1 MDHLPIFCQLRDR
14 DCLIVGGGDVAERKA
29 RLLLDAGAR
38 LTVNALAFIPQ
49 FTAWADAGMLTL
61 VEGPFDESLLDTCW
75 LAIAATDDDALNQ
88 RVSEAAEARR
98 IFCNVVDAP
107 KAASFIMPSIID
119 RSPLMV
125 AVSSGGTSPVL
136 ARLLR
141 EKLES
146 LLPLHL
152 GQVAKYAGQLRGRVK
167 QQFATMGERRRF
179 WEKLFVNDRLAQSLA
194 NNDQKAITETTE
206 QLINEPLDHRGEV
219 VLVGAG
225 PGDAGLLTLKGLQ
238 QIQQADV
245 VVYDRLVSDDIMN
258 LVRRDADRVFVG
270 KRAGYHCVPQEEI
283 NQILLREAQKGK
295 RVVRLKGGD
304 PFIFGRG
311 GEELETLCN
320 AGIPFSVVPGI
331 TAASGCSAYS
341 GIPLTHRDYAQ
352 SVRLITGHL
361 KTGGEELETLCNAGI
376 PFSVV
381 PGITAASGCSAYSG
395 IPLTHRD
402 YAQSVRLITGHLKTG
417 GELDW
422 ENLAAEKQTLV
433 FYMGLNQAA
442 TIQQKLIEYGMPG
455 EMPVAIVENG
465 TAVTQRVIDG
475 TLSQL
480 GELAQQMNSPS
491 LIIIGRVVGLRDK
504 LNWFSNH

>member
-1 MDHLPIFCQLRDR
+1 MDHLPIFCQLRGR
-14 DCLIVGGGDVAERKA
+14 ACLLVGGGDVAERKA
-29 RLLLDAGAR
+29 RLLLEAGA
-38 LTVNALAFIPQ
+38 LVTVNALEFTPQ
-49 FTAWADAGMLTL
+49 FQAWAQQGMLTL
-61 VEGPFDESLLDTCW
+61 EQGPFSPSLLDVSW
-75 LAIAATDDDALNQ
+75 LAIAATDDDAVNQ
-88 RVSEAAEARR
+88 QVSDAAESRR

-107 KAASFIMPSIID
+107 KQASFIMPSIID

-141 EKLES
+141 EKLEAI
-146 LLPLHL
+146 LPLHL
-152 GQVAKYAGQLRGRVK
+152 GKIAGYAGTLRGRVK
-167 QQFATMGERRRF
+167 AKFATMGERRRF
-179 WEKLFVNDRLAQSLA
+179 WEKFFTNDRLAQYLA
-194 NNDQKAITETTE
+194 NEDHQAIDKETESLFN
-206 QLINEPLDHRGEV
+206 QSLDHRGEV

-270 KRAGYHCVPQEEI
+270 KRAGFHCVPQEEI
-283 NQILLREAQKGK
+283 NQILLQEAQKGK

-320 AGIPFSVVPGI
+320 GGIPFSVVPGI

-352 SVRLITGHL
+352 SVRL
-361 KTGGEELETLCNAGI
+361 
-376 PFSVV
+376 V
-381 PGITAASGCSAYSG
+381 
-395 IPLTHRD
+395 
-402 YAQSVRLITGHLKTG
+402 TGHLKTG

-422 ENLAAEKQTLV
+422 HNLAAEKQTLV

-442 TIQQKLIEYGMPG
+442 AIQENLIKHGMPAD
-455 EMPVAIVENG
+455 MSVALVENG
-465 TAVTQRVIDG
+465 TSVKQRVVNG
-475 TLSQL
+475 ELNQL
-480 GELAQQMNSPS
+480 GELATQVESPA
-491 LIIIGRVVGLRDK
+491 LIIVGRVVALRDK

>member
-1 MDHLPIFCQLRDR
+1 MDHLPIFCQLRQR
-14 DCLIVGGGDVAERKA
+14 DCLLVGGGDVAERKA
-29 RLLLDAGAR
+29 RLLLDAGANV
-38 LTVNALAFIPQ
+38 TVNALDFTPQ
-49 FTAWADAGMLTL
+49 FQVWADSQMLTL
-61 VEGPFDESLLDTCW
+61 VQGEFIPSLLDNCW
-75 LAIAATDDDALNQ
+75 LAIAATDDETVNQ
-88 RVSEAAEARR
+88 QVSEAAEARR

-107 KAASFIMPSIID
+107 RQASFIMPSIID

-146 LLPLHL
+146 ILPLHL
-152 GQVAKYAGQLRGRVK
+152 GQLARYAGHLRARVK
-167 QQFATMGERRRF
+167 QQFATVGERRRF

-194 NNDQKAITETTE
+194 NDDRQAVADTTE
-206 QLINEPLDHRGEV
+206 QLLTEPLEHRGEV

-270 KRAGYHCVPQEEI
+270 KRSGYHCVPQEEI
-283 NQILLREAQKGK
+283 NQILLREAQKGS

-311 GEELETLCN
+311 GEELETLCE

-341 GIPLTHRDYAQ
+341 GIPRRAMGRQ
-352 SVRLITGHL
+352 
-361 KTGGEELETLCNAGI
+361 
-376 PFSVV
+376 P
-381 PGITAASGCSAYSG
+381 
-395 IPLTHRD
+395 
-402 YAQSVRLITGHLKTG
+402 
-417 GELDW
+417 
-422 ENLAAEKQTLV
+422 AEKTALPP
-433 FYMGLNQAA
+433 
-442 TIQQKLIEYGMPG
+442 ERR
-455 EMPVAIVENG
+455 PVH
-465 TAVTQRVIDG
+465 
-475 TLSQL
+475 
-480 GELAQQMNSPS
+480 
-491 LIIIGRVVGLRDK
+491 GRCQPLYRPLRRPRERRTR
-504 LNWFSNH
+504 SA

>member
-1 MDHLPIFCQLRDR
+1 VDHLPIFCQLRER
-14 DCLIVGGGDVAERKA
+14 ACLLVGGGDVAERKA
-29 RLLLDAGAR
+29 RLLMDAGAR
-38 LTVNALAFIPQ
+38 LTVNSLTFVPQ
-49 FTAWADAGMLTL
+49 FHVWANEGMLTL
-61 VEGPFDESLLDTCW
+61 VEGDFDESLLDPCW
-75 LAIAATDDDALNQ
+75 LVIAATDDEAVNQ
-88 RVSEAAEARR
+88 QVSEAAESRR
-98 IFCNVVDAP
+98 IFCNLVDAP
-107 KAASFIMPSIID
+107 KQASFIMPSIID

-146 LLPLHL
+146 ILPQHL
-152 GQVAKYAGQLRGRVK
+152 GHVASYAGKLRRRVK
-167 QQFATMGERRRF
+167 DHFASVAERRRF

-194 NNDQKAITETTE
+194 NQDSAAVEGITE
-206 QLINEPLDHRGEV
+206 QLLAEPLDHRGEV

-225 PGDAGLLTLKGLQ
+225 PGDPGLLTLKGLQ

-283 NQILLREAQKGK
+283 NQILLREAQQGK

-311 GEELETLCN
+311 GEELETLCH

-352 SVRLITGHL
+352 SVRL
-361 KTGGEELETLCNAGI
+361 
-376 PFSVV
+376 V
-381 PGITAASGCSAYSG
+381 
-395 IPLTHRD
+395 
-402 YAQSVRLITGHLKTG
+402 TGHLKTG

-442 TIQQKLIEYGMPG
+442 TIQQKLIEHGM
-455 EMPVAIVENG
+455 EVDMPVALVENG
-465 TAVTQRVIDG
+465 TSVKQRVVSG
-475 TLSQL
+475 VLTQL
-480 GELAQQMNSPS
+480 GELAQQVESPA
-491 LIIIGRVVGLRDK
+491 LIIVGRVVGLRDK
-504 LNWFSNH
+504 LKWF

>member
-1 MDHLPIFCQLRDR
+1 MDHLPIFCQLRQR
-14 DCLIVGGGDVAERKA
+14 DCLLVGGGDVAERKA
-29 RLLLDAGAR
+29 RLLLDAGANV
-38 LTVNALAFIPQ
+38 TVNALDFTPQ
-49 FTAWADAGMLTL
+49 FQVWADSQMLTL
-61 VEGPFDESLLDTCW
+61 VQGEFIPSLLDNCW
-75 LAIAATDDDALNQ
+75 LAIAATDDETVNQ
-88 RVSEAAEARR
+88 QVSEAAEARR

-107 KAASFIMPSIID
+107 RQASFIMPSIID

-146 LLPLHL
+146 ILPLHL
-152 GQVAKYAGQLRGRVK
+152 GQLARYAGHLRARVK
-167 QQFATMGERRRF
+167 QQFATVGERRRF

-194 NNDQKAITETTE
+194 NDDRQAVADTTE
-206 QLINEPLDHRGEV
+206 QLLTEPLEHRGEV

-270 KRAGYHCVPQEEI
+270 KRSGYHCVPQEEI
-283 NQILLREAQKGK
+283 NQILLREAQKGR

-311 GEELETLCN
+311 GEELETLCE

-341 GIPLTHRDYAQ
+341 GIPLTHRDFA
-352 SVRLITGHL
+352 R
-361 KTGGEELETLCNAGI
+361 
-376 PFSVV
+376 
-381 PGITAASGCSAYSG
+381 ASA
-395 IPLTHRD
+395 
-402 YAQSVRLITGHLKTG
+402 VTGHLKTG

-422 ENLAAEKQTLV
+422 ANLAVEKQTLV
-433 FYMGLNQAA
+433 FYMGLNQAPA
-442 TIQQKLIEYGMPG
+442 IREKLIAHGMA
-455 EMPVAIVENG
+455 EDMPAAIVENG
-465 TAVTQRVIDG
+465 TAVTQKVVSG
-475 TLSQL
+475 TLGQL
-480 GELAQQMNSPS
+480 DILAQQMASPA
-491 LIIIGRVVGLRDK
+491 LIIVGRVVGLRDK

>member
-14 DCLIVGGGDVAERKA
+14 DCLLVGGGDVAERKA
-29 RLLLDAGAR
+29 RLLLDAGAK
-38 LTVNALAFIPQ
+38 LTVNALEFSPQ
-49 FTAWADAGMLTL
+49 FQVWAEEQMLTL
-61 VEGPFDESLLDTCW
+61 VKKSFNPALLDCCW
-75 LAIAATDDDALNQ
+75 LAIAATDDNDVNQ
-88 RVSEAAEARR
+88 QVSQAAEARR
-98 IFCNVVDAP
+98 IFCNVVDSP
-107 KAASFIMPSIID
+107 QQASFIMPSIID

-146 LLPLHL
+146 VLPLHL
-152 GQVAKYAGQLRGRVK
+152 GQLAHYAGQLRARVK
-167 QQFATMGERRRF
+167 KQFATVAERRRF
-179 WEKLFVNDRLAQSLA
+179 WEKLFMNDRLAQSLA
-194 NNDQKAITETTE
+194 NEDRQAVADTTE
-206 QLINEPLDHRGEV
+206 QLLNEPLDHRGEV

-270 KRAGYHCVPQEEI
+270 KRAGYHCVPQDEI
-283 NQILLREAQKGK
+283 NQILLREAQNGR

-341 GIPLTHRDYAQ
+341 GIPLTHRDFAQ
-352 SVRLITGHL
+352 GVRLVTGHL
-361 KTGGEELETLCNAGI
+361 KTG
-376 PFSVV
+376 V
-381 PGITAASGCSAYSG
+381 
-395 IPLTHRD
+395 
-402 YAQSVRLITGHLKTG
+402 
-417 GELDW
+417 ELDW
-422 ENLAAEKQTLV
+422 QNLAVEKQTLV
-433 FYMGLNQAA
+433 FYMGLNQAPA
-442 TIQQKLIEYGMPG
+442 IREKLIAHGMAAD
-455 EMPVAIVENG
+455 MPAAIVENG
-465 TAVTQRVIDG
+465 TAVSQKVVTG
-475 TLSQL
+475 TLDQL
-480 GELAQQMNSPS
+480 DVLAQQMASPA
-491 LIIIGRVVGLRDK
+491 LIIVGRVVSLRDR

>member
-14 DCLIVGGGDVAERKA
+14 ECLLVGGGDVAERKA

-38 LTVNALAFIPQ
+38 LTVNARDYVPQ
-49 FTAWADAGMLTL
+49 FHVWAEAGMLTL
-61 VEGPFDESLLDTCW
+61 VAGDFQPALLDPCW
-75 LAIAATDDDALNQ
+75 LAIAATDDDAINQ
-88 RVSEAAEARR
+88 QVSDEAEARR

-141 EKLES
+141 EKLEAM
-146 LLPLHL
+146 LPQHL
-152 GQVAKYAGQLRGRVK
+152 GQVAAYAGKLRERVK
-167 QQFATMGERRRF
+167 KQFSTMGERRRF
-179 WEKLFVNDRLAQSLA
+179 WEKMFMNDRLAQSLA
-194 NNDQKAITETTE
+194 NQDRQAIEETTE
-206 QLINEPLDHRGEV
+206 QLLTAPLDHRGEV

-270 KRAGYHCVPQEEI
+270 KRAGYHCVPQDEI
-283 NQILLREAQKGK
+283 NQILLREAQQGK

-311 GEELETLCN
+311 GEELETLCD

-352 SVRLITGHL
+352 SVRL
-361 KTGGEELETLCNAGI
+361 
-376 PFSVV
+376 V
-381 PGITAASGCSAYSG
+381 
-395 IPLTHRD
+395 
-402 YAQSVRLITGHLKTG
+402 TGHLKTG

-442 TIQQKLIEYGMPG
+442 TIQQKLIEHGMQG
-455 EMPVAIVENG
+455 DMPVAIVENG
-465 TAVTQRVIDG
+465 TAVNQRVVDG
-475 TLSQL
+475 QLTQL
-480 GELAQQMNSPS
+480 GELAQQMASPA
-491 LIIIGRVVGLRDK
+491 LIIVGRVVGLRDR

>member
-1 MDHLPIFCQLRDR
+1 MDHLPIFCQLRQR
-14 DCLIVGGGDVAERKA
+14 DCLLVGGGDVAERKA
-29 RLLLDAGAR
+29 RLLLDAGANV
-38 LTVNALAFIPQ
+38 TVNALDFTPQ
-49 FTAWADAGMLTL
+49 FQVWADSQMLTL
-61 VEGPFDESLLDTCW
+61 VQGEFIPSLLDNCW
-75 LAIAATDDDALNQ
+75 LAIAATDDETVNQ
-88 RVSEAAEARR
+88 QVSEAAEARR

-107 KAASFIMPSIID
+107 RQASFIMPSIID

-146 LLPLHL
+146 ILPLHL
-152 GQVAKYAGQLRGRVK
+152 GQLARYAGHLRARVK
-167 QQFATMGERRRF
+167 QQFATVGERRRF

-194 NNDQKAITETTE
+194 NDDRQAVADTTE
-206 QLINEPLDHRGEV
+206 QLLTEHRGEV

-270 KRAGYHCVPQEEI
+270 KRSGYHCVPQEEI
-283 NQILLREAQKGK
+283 NQILLREAQKGR

-311 GEELETLCN
+311 GEELETLCE

-341 GIPLTHRDYAQ
+341 GIPLTHRDFAQ
-352 SVRLITGHL
+352 GVRL
-361 KTGGEELETLCNAGI
+361 
-376 PFSVV
+376 V
-381 PGITAASGCSAYSG
+381 
-395 IPLTHRD
+395 
-402 YAQSVRLITGHLKTG
+402 TGHLKTG

-422 ENLAAEKQTLV
+422 ANLAVEKQTLV
-433 FYMGLNQAA
+433 FYMGLNQAPA
-442 TIQQKLIEYGMPG
+442 IREKLIAHGMA
-455 EMPVAIVENG
+455 EDMPAAIVENG
-465 TAVTQRVIDG
+465 TAVTQKVVSG
-475 TLSQL
+475 TLGQL
-480 GELAQQMNSPS
+480 DILAQQMASPA
-491 LIIIGRVVGLRDK
+491 LIIVGRVVGLRDK